1 MEKQEVVERELMP
14 QEEFEKYIKDNSGLK
29 TFEAVGRYK
38 SVRRAIK
45 RNHVTGEGFL
55 IPRRPFNNRA
65 NTSKKKKAHSRS
77 TNEYKRNIYGQL
89 IRYYKR
95 EAQ

>member
-14 QEEFEKYIKDNSGLK
+14 QEEFEKYIKDNSGLR

-55 IPRRPFNNRA
+55 IPKRPFNNRA

>member
-45 RNHVTGEGFL
+45 RNQVTGEGFL

-77 TNEYKRNIYGQL
+77 VNEYKKNIYEQL
-89 IRYYKR
+89 IKYYKR
-95 EAQ
+95 ETQ